1 MNILTTAILLF
12 FVLDPIGNIPL
23 FLSVLKDVPDTRRNK
38 VIVRELFIG
47 LIVLL
52 IFLFSGPYL
61 LFLLGVSQGSLNIA
75 AGVVLLIIAVK
86 MIFPTSRN
94 MFGDTPDGEP
104 FIVPLAIPLIAGPS
118 ALATLALIAAK
129 EPDRTATHIVALLL
143 AWGTSF
149 VIMLVSQQLQKLLGE
164 RTLIAMERL
173 MGMILTII
181 AVEMLTSGIKMA
193 FLK

>member
-1 MNILTTAILLF
+1 MSILSMSILLF

-23 FLSVLKDVPDTRRNK
+23 FISVMKEVPDQRYNK
-38 VIVRELFIG
+38 IIIRELFIG
-47 LIVLL
+47 LFVLL
-52 IFLFSGPYL
+52 IFLFSGPRL
-61 LFLLGVSQGSLNIA
+61 LSLLGASQGSLSIA
-75 AGVVLLIIAVK
+75 SGVIIFIIAVK
-86 MIFPTSRN
+86 MIFPTSGN

-129 EPDRTATHIVALLL
+129 EPDRTSAHLTALLL
-143 AWGTSF
+143 AWGASLI
-149 VIMLVSQQLQKLLGE
+149 IMLTAKILHKWVGE

-181 AVEMLTSGIKMA
+181 AIEMLISGIKMA
-193 FLK
+193 FAT

>member
-1 MNILTTAILLF
+1 MLC
-12 FVLDPIGNIPL
+12 V
-23 FLSVLKDVPDTRRNK
+23 LSVLKDVPDTKRNK

-52 IFLFSGPYL
+52 IFLFSGPHL

-75 AGVVLLIIAVK
+75 AGVVLLIIAIK
-86 MIFPTSRN
+86 MIFPTSSN

-129 EPDRTATHIVALLL
+129 EPDRTATHVVALLL
-143 AWGTSF
+143 AWVISF
-149 VIMLVSQQLQKLLGE
+149 VIMLAAQQLQKVIGE

-181 AVEMLTSGIKMA
+181 AVEMLIDGIKMA
-193 FLK
+193 FFKG